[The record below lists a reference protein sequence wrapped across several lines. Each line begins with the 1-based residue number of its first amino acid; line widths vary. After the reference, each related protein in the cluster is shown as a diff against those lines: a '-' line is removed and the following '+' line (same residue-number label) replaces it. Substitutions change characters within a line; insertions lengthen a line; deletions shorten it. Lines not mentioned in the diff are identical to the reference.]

1 MKIQAVFIDGF
12 KNLANVRISFNN
24 ITTLVALNDFGKS
37 NVLSGIDFGLSFMK
51 ASIEDKKDM
60 MSNSQLIPGNCNLIG
75 RNYKYEMEVAADIDG
90 REYLVQYGYEFEWKD
105 TDGKE
110 PGIISEFLRVKL
122 NEKGQK
128 YAQLINRTAHTAF
141 YKSSETGRC
150 SSIIKVGET
159 ELVVNKLRAYDELYY
174 ALIIT
179 KLNGIKINMGNNLEA
194 KSFCQSD
201 SVIRKGFDNAS
212 INEDNLPQVIYRL
225 KSQYPDKFAL
235 LKEAYIQLFP
245 EFEEIIVKDFQL
257 NVEEDHQLR
266 ENAPFQ
272 FTIAVYA
279 LFVKRK
285 GLVNP
290 VNFSTISDG
299 ARRVFMILTKIIT
312 ASVSNISLIA
322 IEEPDNSVYSG
333 LFGTYIRTIRELS
346 AGCKVIITSHS
357 PYFVSCLDP
366 SGIYVG
372 INRKVGVAEFF
383 PFKKSGQKQLV
394 NDAVS
399 LDLRMGEYLF
409 LMLADSESNIR
420 DYLEWD
426 NE

>member
-37 NVLSGIDFGLSFMK
+37 NVLSGIDFGLSFIK

-110 PGIISEFLRVKL
+110 PGIISEFLRFKL

-179 KLNGIKINMGNNLEA
+179 KLNGIKINM
-194 KSFCQSD
+194 
-201 SVIRKGFDNAS
+201 
-212 INEDNLPQVIYRL
+212 
-225 KSQYPDKFAL
+225 
-235 LKEAYIQLFP
+235 
-245 EFEEIIVKDFQL
+245 
-257 NVEEDHQLR
+257 
-266 ENAPFQ
+266 
-272 FTIAVYA
+272 
-279 LFVKRK
+279 
-285 GLVNP
+285 
-290 VNFSTISDG
+290 
-299 ARRVFMILTKIIT
+299 
-312 ASVSNISLIA
+312 
-322 IEEPDNSVYSG
+322 
-333 LFGTYIRTIRELS
+333 
-346 AGCKVIITSHS
+346 
-357 PYFVSCLDP
+357 
-366 SGIYVG
+366 
-372 INRKVGVAEFF
+372 
-383 PFKKSGQKQLV
+383 
-394 NDAVS
+394 
-399 LDLRMGEYLF
+399 
-409 LMLADSESNIR
+409 
-420 DYLEWD
+420 
-426 NE
+426 